1 MPTIFVTSTADS
13 GAGSLRE
20 AIAIAQSG
28 DTIAFNLAPS
38 STITLTSGQIEI
50 TPGKNLLIDGAGAP
64 NLTISGNNSSRIFF
78 LNSNVSFSTSLTIQN
93 LNLSNAY
100 TSDRGGAIL
109 AENRAQLTLI
119 NVGFN
124 NNTADRGGG
133 AVFGAWETNIAV
145 VNSRFTNNVAI
156 AGNDERGAGAI
167 GFVSPGTLFV
177 QNSIFSNNRGING
190 AAINSLNGKLLIENS
205 QFLNNDTTAAYY
217 DTGNPNPF
225 LRGFGGAVYTDR
237 ASSTTEPAGYIR
249 ISDSVFEGNRGRGE
263 GGAAYLYTAA
273 GQDNVIIENSRF
285 VDNAV
290 LSLPGGN
297 DGNGGA
303 VTVISN
309 GFNRGLEV
317 RNTTFANNAA
327 PSQGGGLWVYD
338 SPTTIT
344 NSTFSGNR
352 AGGGPGDIYSQVGGG
367 LAFYNAPATIANT
380 TFANNNAAWVG
391 GALSAN
397 SSAVITFINDLFN
410 NNTANN
416 QFQILQHASGDNFVD
431 GGGNLQYPGKLTNFF
446 NDKNVVP
453 GVLIADPL
461 LNPLQFVNGALV
473 HTLSAGSP
481 AIDAGVASGVVTDQ
495 AGAPR
500 PQDGD
505 LNGTP
510 LLDIGAVEAPG
521 IPLPEIGV
529 QDGVVNILDG
539 SPTPINFGNALI
551 GDTLTKTFTVL
562 NTGTATLDLTGLSLP
577 TGFSLAGALP
587 GTLASGASTSLT
599 VQVDTSTAGT
609 YSGTFVL
616 GNNDSDENPFDFT
629 IQATVRGANNPP
641 VVAAPTPDQGTTANS
656 LYQYAIA
663 LGTFFDL
670 DNDTL
675 ALTATL
681 TGGTPLP
688 SWLTFNPATG
698 TFSGTPD
705 PGNVGIFSIDVIAND
720 GFGGTATD
728 TFVLTIAPAPILPIY
743 GSNDSETLVGTINP
757 DIIYG
762 FDGQDILSGDL
773 GDDEIWGGAG
783 HDRLFGQAGNDQL
796 HGELGNDQ
804 LYGEDGDDLLFGED
818 GDDLL
823 YGGAGSDRLFG
834 GLGTDIL
841 TGDAGADIFAI
852 GVNQGIDTIRDFQ
865 LGTDQI
871 GLTGGL
877 TYGQLSITQR
887 SSQTWIRDTATAQLI
902 ARLDGV
908 SASAL
913 IAQAGTSFVV
923 I

>member
-28 DTIAFNLAPS
+28 DTIEFNLAPG

-78 LNSNVSFSTSLTIQN
+78 LNSNVSFPTTLTIQN
-93 LNLSNAY
+93 LTLSNAY

-109 AENRAQLTLI
+109 AENRAQLAVL
-119 NVGFN
+119 NVSFN

-133 AVFGAWETNIAV
+133 ALFGAWETNIAV

-156 AGNDERGAGAI
+156 AANDERGAGAI

-205 QFLNNDTTAAYY
+205 QFINNDTTAAYY

-237 ASSTTEPAGYIR
+237 ASSTTEPAGYIS
-249 ISDSVFEGNRGRGE
+249 ISGSVFEGNRGRGE

-297 DGNGGA
+297 NGNGGA

-317 RNTTFANNAA
+317 RNTTFANNTA

-352 AGGGPGDIYSQVGGG
+352 AGGGPGDVFSQVGGG

-397 SSAVITFINDLFN
+397 SSAVVTFINSLFN

-416 QFQILQHASGDNFVD
+416 PFQILQHASGDNFID
-431 GGGNLQYPGKLTNFF
+431 GGGNLQFPGKLTNFF

-461 LNPLQFVNGALV
+461 LNPLQFVSGALV

-481 AIDAGVASGVVTDQ
+481 AIDAGVAFGLGTDQ
-495 AGAPR
+495 SGAPR

-505 LNGTP
+505 LNGTA
-510 LLDIGAVEAPG
+510 LMDIGAVEAPG
-521 IPLPEIGV
+521 IPMPEIGM
-529 QDGVVNILDG
+529 QDGATNILDG
-539 SPTPINFGNALI
+539 TTTPINFGNALI
-551 GDTLTKTFTVL
+551 GDTLTRTFTVF
-562 NTGTATLDLTGLSLP
+562 NTGTAPLDLTGLSLP
-577 TGFSLAGALP
+577 TGFSLAGVLP
-587 GTLASGASTSLT
+587 GTLAAGASTSLT
-599 VQVDTSTAGT
+599 IQVDTSTAGT

-616 GNNDSDENPFDFT
+616 SNNDSDENPFDFT

-641 VVAAPTPDQGTTANS
+641 VVSIPIPDQTTTATT
-656 LYQYAIA
+656 LFQYTVGATA
-663 LGTFFDL
+663 FTDL
-670 DNDTL
+670 DNDPL
-675 ALTATL
+675 SLSATL
-681 TGGTPLP
+681 TGGSPLP
-688 SWLTFNPATG
+688 SWLIFDPVTR
-698 TFSGTPD
+698 TFSGIPA
-705 PGNVGIFSIDVIAND
+705 PGNVGTISIDLTAND
-720 GFGGTATD
+720 GFGGTVTD
-728 TFVLTIAPAPILPIY
+728 TFVLTIAPAPILPIN
-743 GSNDSETLVGTINP
+743 GTNESETLVGTVNP
-757 DIIYG
+757 DIIFG
-762 FDGQDILSGDL
+762 FDGQDIISGDL
-773 GDDEIWGGAG
+773 GDDVIWGGAG
-783 HDRLFGQAGNDQL
+783 HDRLFGQEGNDEL

-804 LYGEDGDDLLFGED
+804 LYGDEGDDLLFGGD

-823 YGGAGSDRLFG
+823 YGGAGSDRLYG
-834 GLGTDIL
+834 GLGNDIL
-841 TGDAGADIFAI
+841 TGDAGADIFVLAP
-852 GVNQGIDTIRDFQ
+852 GEGIDTIRDFRV
-865 LGTDQI
+865 GEDQI

-887 SSQTWIRDTATAQLI
+887 SSQTWIRDTATSQLL

-908 SASAL
+908 NASAL
-913 IAQAGTSFVV
+913 IAQAATSFVV